1 MYLMKETDKIK
12 VIKQVAMA
20 RVVGLNPVTIN
31 KIFNRKQ
38 KCSKLV
44 AYCITK
50 FLDDDKEIEEFF
62 EKVED

>member
-1 MYLMKETDKIK
+1 MKETDKIK

-20 RVVGLNPVTIN
+20 KVVGLNPVTIN

-62 EKVED
+62 ERVED